1 MLEIWESLSY
11 GVGDTAFACNAFE
24 KVNDDYV
31 LSSIDP
37 IQWTH
42 DDNMLQSDL
51 IMI

>member
-1 MLEIWESLSY
+1 MLEIWESLRY
-11 GVGDTAFACNAFE
+11 GVGDMTSASKAFE
-24 KVNDDYV
+24 KVNDYYA
-31 LSSIDP
+31 LSPIDP